1 MKMPKAVGFRVL
13 VKPDDIIK
21 TSKGGIA
28 IVTDERLER
37 GATTTWTVVEVGPE
51 AFRAFNKAAYFVC
64 WLFGIWKPWV
74 KVGDHIF
81 YAKYAG
87 KSIDDIDG
95 TPLLFLNDEDVI
107 GL

>member
-1 MKMPKAVGFRVL
+1 MPKAIGFRVL

-37 GATTTWTVVEVGPE
+37 GATVTGTVLDIGPE
-51 AFRAFNKAAYFVC
+51 AFRAFNNAAGVDYT
-64 WLFGIWKPWV
+64 PWV

-87 KSIDDIDG
+87 KGIDAEDG
-95 TPLLFLNDEDVI
+95 TSLLFLNDEDVV
-107 GL
+107 GLC